1 LNSAFTDCCNKH
13 YWQLSSMK
21 TAAQVKRRDEA
32 AELYHHPGVTQA
44 KRPKIHSLAK
54 EGTIDLKRVRNVLA
68 GCLVVT

>member
-1 LNSAFTDCCNKH
+1 
-13 YWQLSSMK
+13 MK

-54 EGTIDLKRVRNVLA
+54 EGSIDLKRVRNMLA
-68 GCLVVT
+68 GCLLVT